1 MKRSLLKSIFLIH
14 LYSRFPGTA
23 DCISSM
29 MMLRL
34 SLGIL
39 SLILRRSFGVKTDQ
53 NMALQKCISFAFR
66 FQNNLWY
73 LNISTSLNC
82 FIRSFSAF
90 ISYFLE
96 ASIRFLTLFF
106 VCLFALFFSPTLVR
120 CFAASTSTR
129 SRWVTIIVWNMWHNK
144 NTHLVAPYK

>member
-29 MMLRL
+29 MILRL

-106 VCLFALFFSPTLVR
+106 VCLFALFFFPNSSSLL
-120 CFAASTSTR
+120 CCLNNYSLWMSYNCKILIEICD
-129 SRWVTIIVWNMWHNK
+129 IIK
-144 NTHLVAPYK
+144 THT